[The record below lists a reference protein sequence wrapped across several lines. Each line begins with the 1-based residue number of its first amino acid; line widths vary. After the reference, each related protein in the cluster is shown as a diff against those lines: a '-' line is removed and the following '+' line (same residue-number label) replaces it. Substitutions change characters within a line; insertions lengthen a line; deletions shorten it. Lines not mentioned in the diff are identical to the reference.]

1 LSCSWCSSRAL
12 RSVSCPCTLLLS
24 CCLVFLVE
32 IAFGLT
38 LGFFVQ
44 SDEATGVVPFVVFIL
59 VWRMPFGLAQSW
71 FAQSAEVVAVALE
84 PCSRPWSTVSL
95 RSGREMSSALQSGA
109 VVITWWWYW
118 QPKLVSVSPM
128 VGFCES
134 RMLSKMVAHE
144 WVFPSQCR
152 SLRRFVVL
160 GS

>member
-1 LSCSWCSSRAL
+1 M
-12 RSVSCPCTLLLS
+12 SCPCTLLLS

-84 PCSRPWSTVSL
+84 PCSSPSFGNSFLPKKEEKKLWNLKINNNNLIPVF
-95 RSGREMSSALQSGA
+95 GDEEREA
-109 VVITWWWYW
+109 
-118 QPKLVSVSPM
+118 
-128 VGFCES
+128 
-134 RMLSKMVAHE
+134 
-144 WVFPSQCR
+144 
-152 SLRRFVVL
+152 
-160 GS
+160 